1 MIDGN
6 AYLVD
11 YGSAGVGMTQGGSL
25 NVTGHTRVRRRDSF
39 RFGQQISY
47 DPLFSLGPTT
57 SIEPVVDVDNLPQN
71 DPATG
76 VFELSSWASNT
87 GLAYDFEAGQRTSID
102 LSYEFEARQYEDVAL
117 PEANVGSDMTAH
129 RATVAAT
136 RNLNRT
142 WGLRTRYHAL
152 LRTSHRHRRRQA
164 GHGSHDGRRR
174 DVGAPS
180 VAYAH
185 PPLLGRR
192 RGALRPLDRGRRH
205 PYSPSSIGR
214 HRDRAPSPST

>member
-1 MIDGN
+1 MFGIYDDNLVEAAPGFVAPPDQGTVSGTIAQGALRLRYYRGRPVRSFVIDGN

-142 WGLRTRYHAL
+142 WGLRTSTRSITHVPP
-152 LRTSHRHRRRQA
+152 TSTA
-164 GHGSHDGRRR
+164 SGRSR
-174 DVGAPS
+174 
-180 VAYAH
+180 
-185 PPLLGRR
+185 
-192 RGALRPLDRGRRH
+192 
-205 PYSPSSIGR
+205 I
-214 HRDRAPSPST
+214 T